1 MIYSIWLVNQWKCA
15 MLGKPKQRDFFQLGS
30 TARLPRL
37 PGRATRISFQ
47 DVPGFCVI
55 NYTNIG
61 IDPKQSQ
68 QETKGK
74 RLALACINM
83 KKNCMHIDF
92 LSQCTCKQR
101 CKDVP
106 ESCSQQS
113 CGCCCSKT
121 LQIPP
126 VYKHSWLKKS

>member
-1 MIYSIWLVNQWKCA
+1 MNQWKCA

-30 TARLPRL
+30 TAWLPRL

-61 IDPKQSQ
+61 IDPKQGQ

-74 RLALACINM
+74 KTCTGM
-83 KKNCMHIDF
+83 HQHEKKTARTSTSC
-92 LSQCTCKQR
+92 LSVHAKKDAKMYQR
-101 CKDVP
+101 AVH
-106 ESCSQQS
+106 SSRS
-113 CGCCCSKT
+113 HLLCGCCCSKT
-121 LQIPP
+121 LQIPA

>member
-83 KKNCMHIDF
+83 KKKLHAHRLLVSVYM
-92 LSQCTCKQR
+92 QTKMQR
-101 CKDVP
+101 RTRELFTAV
-106 ESCSQQS
+106 
-113 CGCCCSKT
+113 
-121 LQIPP
+121 L
-126 VYKHSWLKKS
+126 WLLLFENSSNPSGIQT